1 MWFTQLRFKPAP
13 GRIFRAIKETKATD
27 IPLFTKVRHET
38 RVYAP
43 DPSAR
48 KKFAA
53 YWRIIYPGA
62 ALIRRTWLR
71 SIKRRA
77 ENG

>member
-1 MWFTQLRFKPAP
+1 MWFTQLWFKLHLIAS
-13 GRIFRAIKETKATD
+13 FRAIKETKATD
-27 IPLFTKVRHET
+27 IPLVTKVRHET

-53 YWRIIYPGA
+53 YWRIIYPGPH
-62 ALIRRTWLR
+62 
-71 SIKRRA
+71 
-77 ENG
+77 